1 MILNTRSGR
10 AEMLK
15 TYPEIEEMLSQPGW
29 NLAFLPIGCYEQH
42 GPELPLDT
50 DIRQANELASR
61 LAVRLEQSKLGN
73 ALVLPP
79 ITYTPTDPN
88 RGYAGTVSIS
98 GDAFRAYFE
107 SVLRGIL
114 DSDFYGIVVVN
125 SHGSVDGLLKEIG
138 FKIVFEQF
146 REGVSPVRPVLC
158 LNTYDVSAKAAQL
171 FGQAQGRH
179 ADWTEFLMT
188 YGLLGPEYYTQERL
202 SRLREFAESHDFTVK
217 MPGVLGI
224 PARLRSVRGVQG
236 EPFPAADKPLE
247 EMADEYWTLL
257 ENESFSRL
265 KAELSDFHER
275 FRENP

>member
-1 MILNTRSGR
+1 MIKPST
-10 AEMLK
+10 K
-15 TYPEIEEMLSQPGW
+15 TFPEIEEMLSQAGW
-29 NLAFLPIGCYEQH
+29 SLAFLPVGCYEQH

-50 DIRQANELASR
+50 DIIQAEELAKR
-61 LAVRLEQSKLGN
+61 MAVRLEQSEFGR

-79 ITYTPTDPN
+79 ITFTPTDPN
-88 RGYAGTVSIS
+88 RGYAGTVSVS

-125 SHGSVDGLLKEIG
+125 SHGSIDGLLKEVG

-146 REGVSPVRPVLC
+146 RERANPIRPVLC
-158 LNTYDVSAKAAQL
+158 INSYDVSAKAAQL
-171 FGQAQGRH
+171 FGQTQGRH

-188 YGLLGPEYYTQERL
+188 YGILGPDYYTPERL
-202 SRLREFAESHDFTVK
+202 ERLREFSNSHDFSVK

-224 PARLRSVRGVQG
+224 PAHLRSVEGVQG
-236 EPFPAADKPLE
+236 EPFPAADRPLG

-257 ENESFSRL
+257 EVESFSRL
-265 KAELSDFHER
+265 QAEMSDFEKR
-275 FRENP
+275 FRDNH